1 MVYEHSETVQ
11 RHQHSMNESVTDQ
24 RTKGL
29 GQVLVMLTHLK
40 KNQVAENFRKFQ
52 AQIWKNLIFINISLT
67 VL

>member
-40 KNQVAENFRKFQ
+40 KNQVADYENFRPKFGK
-52 AQIWKNLIFINISLT
+52 IEFLSISA
-67 VL
+67 